1 MSKRKIDQLGDDGED
16 ATRKE
21 VMTSSD
27 GGAGAGADGA
37 GAESA
42 GGAEDDVSVQVVGS
56 EEEESIDGLSLTD
69 EQRAIVARLP
79 IAGERLGVVARAG
92 AAKSTT
98 ARVLATKFPETQM
111 LYVVFNKAM
120 QLEAQRAMPSNVTC
134 STFSALAYAHW
145 RTKHNGGAPF
155 KPIMNAWE
163 FMLAIK
169 ERIEKNRDTELEAA
183 STNNG
188 AMRGVSYFYIKVVFD
203 EIVRICNNMPSET
216 DTVDKMLQV
225 VRENKG
231 FQLEQQK
238 KVCVDV
244 LQVYAKRLREGT
256 MAPLM
261 AWAEWTLTVSRA
273 RHETHEVVLIDEA
286 QDLNMTMVQWVRQ
299 QTHAGVILLGDPLQ
313 QIYGFRGCVDAVATI
328 GCDRTLPLTTSF
340 RFAPLIAERANALV
354 RGWDPRSSLDGGRGD
369 PGSLPN
375 PTIGGA
381 SHVSSYS
388 FHKMESAKQTFSEVC
403 NIIASKKDATCGLVF
418 RTRAGLL
425 SYLFHVDKQF
435 HVRINNLSQLQS
447 AMEKALRHVN
457 RGTEPSGD
465 GEDEDGIGALF
476 KVAKQFTTL
485 CELFVHRKNCPWKP
499 ASMDK
504 RLESHPLTAMTVHG
518 AKGLEFDIVVIG
530 DDIGDPFANSTSM
543 EDMTD
548 AERHNFQREVAE
560 EMHIANVALTRTKRF
575 CYNHSTIIERAINKG
590 FEREKHNTIID
601 RAINKGFERE
611 SK

>member
-1 MSKRKIDQLGDDGED
+1 MSKRKIGEIEKDGAEGCGGGQ
-16 ATRKE
+16 
-21 VMTSSD
+21 
-27 GGAGAGADGA
+27 GGAQ
-37 GAESA
+37 
-42 GGAEDDVSVQVVGS
+42 EDK
-56 EEEESIDGLSLTD
+56 EEVIDGFALTE

-79 IAGERLGVVARAG
+79 VAGERLGVVARAG

-98 ARVLATKFPETQM
+98 ARVLAKKFPDTQM

-120 QLEAQRAMPSNVTC
+120 QLEAQRVMPPNVTC

-145 RTKHNGGAPF
+145 RMQHNGGAPF

-163 FMLAIK
+163 FTLAIK
-169 ERIEKNRDTELEAA
+169 ERIEKHRDTELEAA

-188 AMRGVSYFYIKVVFD
+188 SLRGVSYFYIKIVFD

-225 VRENKG
+225 VQENTS
-231 FQLEQQK
+231 FQLQQHK
-238 KVCVDV
+238 TVCKAV
-244 LQVYAKRLREGT
+244 LSVYARRLHEGT

-273 RHETHEVVLIDEA
+273 RHETHKVVVIDEA

-299 QTHAGVILLGDPLQ
+299 QTHAGIILLGDPLQ

-340 RFAPLIAERANALV
+340 RFSRSIADMANALV
-354 RGWDPRSSLDGGRGD
+354 RGWDPRSASDGGQGD
-369 PGSLPN
+369 PGPLRN

-381 SHVSSYS
+381 SHTSSYS
-388 FHKMESAKQTFSEVC
+388 FRKMESAKQTFSEVC
-403 NIIASKKDATCGLVF
+403 NIIASKKDATCGFVF

-425 SYLFHVDKQF
+425 SYLFHVDQR
-435 HVRINNLSQLQS
+435 HEVRINNLSQLQS

-485 CELFVHRKNCPWKP
+485 CEVFVHRKNCPWKP

-530 DDIGDPFANSTSM
+530 DDISDPFANATSTN
-543 EDMTD
+543 DMTA
-548 AERHNFQREVAE
+548 AERHNFQKEVAE
-560 EMHIANVALTRTKRF
+560 EMHIANVALTRTKRL

-590 FEREKHNTIID
+590 FERE
-601 RAINKGFERE
+601 
-611 SK
+611 SQ